1 MLLAPSPS
9 ALRMMI
15 RCCEDFAV
23 SHGLRFNASKTQLIR
38 FSHSLSSSCHVCI
51 QFCGQQLSFI
61 DTVTHL
67 GHLLNY
73 NLSDAP
79 DINHKLRDMVRKAN
93 YVLVTFPSVG
103 PLILT
108 RLFQSYCLSLYGSC
122 LWSLSSPT
130 LHSIEVAF
138 NKILRKIWNLPR
150 HSHTRILHSVAN
162 LSSLFNIVSLRSH
175 RLLLSALNSSSWL
188 VKQIFSDSSSL
199 CCSFCGYNFM
209 FGSQHFKTYF
219 EQDKLCADVIRSLR
233 CSHNSVSL
241 SPDYEDMIMT
251 ISCD

>member
-1 MLLAPSPS
+1 
-9 ALRMMI
+9 
-15 RCCEDFAV
+15 
-23 SHGLRFNASKTQLIR
+23 
-38 FSHSLSSSCHVCI
+38 
-51 QFCGQQLSFI
+51 
-61 DTVTHL
+61 
-67 GHLLNY
+67 
-73 NLSDAP
+73 
-79 DINHKLRDMVRKAN
+79 MVRKAN

-108 RLFQSYCLSLYGSC
+108 RSFQSYCLSLYGSC

-175 RLLLSALNSSSWL
+175 RLLLSALNSSSLL

-209 FGSQHFKTYF
+209 FGSRHFKTYF
-219 EQDKLCADVIRSLR
+219 EQDRLCADVIRSFR
-233 CSHNSVSL
+233 CSHNSIPGLWRYDNDNFMGLNLFVL
-241 SPDYEDMIMT
+241 IICNYLTLVYYIYC
-251 ISCD
+251 IGVFYII